1 MTAKKKFYL
10 FKISGALLVAVVLF
24 VLTIIGVFLNLDHLW
39 KNIDVEG
46 FTGFWQWFSLVLY
59 RLLLYLLPGL
69 ILSIFKFDKRYKF
82 LSRFKI
88 WLNWTLGIFLIS
100 KAIIL
105 VFAIDKLLHISVF
118 ENLDGVVLL
127 VGYVFTL
134 ATKQKV
140 EFDSTGAIINPK
152 EINQK

>member
-46 FTGFWQWFSLVLY
+46 FTSFWQWFSLVLY

>member
-1 MTAKKKFYL
+1 MNTKKKFYL
-10 FKISGALLVAVVLF
+10 LKILGVIFDVVVLF
-24 VLTIIGVFLNLDHLW
+24 GLTTIGVLLNLDYLW

-46 FTGFWQWFSLVLY
+46 FTSFWQWLSLVLY

-69 ILSIFKFDKRYKF
+69 LLSLFKFDKRYKF
-82 LSRFKI
+82 ISRFKI
-88 WLNWTLGIFLIS
+88 WLNWTLGIFLFS
-100 KAIIL
+100 KAIIS
-105 VFAIDKLLHISVF
+105 VFSIDKLLHISIF
-118 ENLDGVVLL
+118 GNLDGIVLL

-134 ATKQKV
+134 VTKQKV

>member
-46 FTGFWQWFSLVLY
+46 FTSFWQWFSLVLY

-100 KAIIL
+100 KAIIS
-105 VFAIDKLLHISVF
+105 VFAIDKLLHISAF
-118 ENLDGVVLL
+118 GNLDGVVLL

>member
-10 FKISGALLVAVVLF
+10 FKISGALLAAGVLF

-46 FTGFWQWFSLVLY
+46 FTSFWQWFSLVLY

-100 KAIIL
+100 KAIISA
-105 VFAIDKLLHISVF
+105 FAIDKLLHISVF
-118 ENLDGVVLL
+118 GNLDGVVLL